1 VYVPL
6 LKAFI
11 DEVNRAYSRDS
22 SLPTKMVEYLIG
34 TNDYYKVISQ
44 DRRRLTII
52 RTFNIRGTLNKPSQ
66 IEVSAISVPVT
77 ELPTEMVALR
87 FKTASTNTVE
97 MYLNNGWQLS
107 FRIHNASTIVEP
119 SLKFDVQLIG
129 MPVTI
134 LSIECQWG

>member
-1 VYVPL
+1 
-6 LKAFI
+6 
-11 DEVNRAYSRDS
+11 
-22 SLPTKMVEYLIG
+22 
-34 TNDYYKVISQ
+34 
-44 DRRRLTII
+44 
-52 RTFNIRGTLNKPSQ
+52 
-66 IEVSAISVPVT
+66 
-77 ELPTEMVALR
+77 
-87 FKTASTNTVE
+87 